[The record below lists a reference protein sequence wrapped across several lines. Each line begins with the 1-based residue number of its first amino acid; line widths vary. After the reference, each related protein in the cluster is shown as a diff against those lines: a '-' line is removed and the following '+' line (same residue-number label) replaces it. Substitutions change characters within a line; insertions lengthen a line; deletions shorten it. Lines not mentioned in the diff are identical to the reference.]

1 MVKVLGF
8 MGLQYKN
15 MYAQSESDALLRENL
30 YKEKTSV
37 LSYSVIKLIL
47 LAHYPDFLSWCNKH
61 NTSLLQFKKSSS
73 NQLEFCKFIEK
84 KYKSRAMLN
93 GVKCTEKFVKKV
105 FDQRRNKTASKVAED
120 VELLAKNM
128 RMSICEMG

>member
-1 MVKVLGF
+1 

-15 MYAQSESDALLRENL
+15 MYAQTDTDSLLRENL

-37 LSYSVIKLIL
+37 LAYYVIKLIL
-47 LAHYPDFLSWCNKH
+47 LAHYQEFMGWCNKH
-61 NTSLLQFKKSSS
+61 NTSLLQFKKTSN

-84 KYKSRAMLN
+84 KYKSAIMLN
-93 GVKCTEKFVKKV
+93 GVKCTEKFIKHIFDKKQNV
-105 FDQRRNKTASKVAED
+105 TAAND
-120 VELLAKNM
+120 IRDFELLATNM

>member
-1 MVKVLGF
+1 

-15 MYAQSESDALLRENL
+15 MYTQSETDAILRENL

-37 LSYSVIKLIL
+37 LSYYVIKLIL
-47 LAHYPDFLSWCNKH
+47 LAHYPEFLSWCDKN
-61 NTSLLQFKKSSS
+61 NTSLLQFKKSTS

-84 KYKSRAMLN
+84 RYTSRAMLN
-93 GVKCTEKFVKKV
+93 GVKCTEKFIKKI
-105 FDQRRNKTASKVAED
+105 FDQRKSKTASKVVGD